1 MAADVVRIAD
11 LAEGDRLAP
20 LTKRVL
26 LLCFL
31 VMVVD
36 NYDNTAISFAM
47 PQLVREW
54 HIDKVTV
61 GSIFTAGIFGLMV
74 GSIIFGWLGD
84 RFGRKTGLLAGLVW
98 FGLVTLCVTRAASV
112 PQLVA
117 LRFLAGLG
125 IGGALPNAVALVNEY
140 SPRRIR
146 VFAIA
151 VIFAGY
157 TLGGSGGGFIAAGL
171 MPIYGWPVVF
181 VVGGIL
187 PLLLAAALLLWLP
200 ESIRFLSLR
209 RANDAKVRR
218 LARALRPDLRLAP
231 DVRLVGE
238 IDDDKAAGIRF
249 ADLFRGPLRAMTPLL
264 WVLYI
269 ANSMAVFAITNWL
282 PFLAEA
288 AGLPPVR
295 AALAATLWSIG
306 GTLGGLIAS
315 WFADRVGLRAI
326 VVFILIGCPMTASLG
341 YWAGDVGVLFGAI
354 FFAGVFVVGT
364 QNSLHGIAG
373 SIYPTQIRSN
383 GVGWA
388 LGIAKIGSIS
398 GPFAVGLL
406 LTAGLGVK
414 QLFLTTALP
423 LSVGAVA
430 SLLLMRLYNRY
441 VHNAPSR
448 RSSADDMPLGALPA
462 VTE

>member
-1 MAADVVRIAD
+1 MGDAVRIAD
-11 LAEGDRLAP
+11 LAEGRRLAP

-26 LLCFL
+26 ALCFL
-31 VMVVD
+31 VMMVD

-47 PQLVREW
+47 PQLIRDW

-74 GSIIFGWLGD
+74 GSIVFGWLGD
-84 RFGRKTGLLAGLVW
+84 RFGRKTALLAGLVW

-112 PQLVA
+112 PQLVV
-117 LRFLAGLG
+117 LRFIAGLG

-157 TLGGSGGGFIAAGL
+157 TLGGSGGGFVAASL
-171 MPIYGWPVVF
+171 MPTYGWPVVF
-181 VVGGIL
+181 VIGGIL
-187 PLLLAAALLLWLP
+187 PLLLAAALLPWLP
-200 ESIRFLSLR
+200 ESIRFLSLS

-218 LARALRPDLRLAP
+218 LATAMRPDLRLSP

-238 IDDDKAAGIRF
+238 ADDKVGKIRPS
-249 ADLFRGPLRAMTPLL
+249 DLFRGPLRVMTPPL
-264 WVLYI
+264 WILYI
-269 ANSMAVFAITNWL
+269 ANSMAVFAISNWL

-295 AALAATLWSIG
+295 AALGATLWSIG

-326 VVFILIGCPMTASLG
+326 VVFIVIGCPLTASLG
-341 YWAGDVGVLFGAI
+341 YWAEDIGVLFGAI

-373 SIYPTQIRSN
+373 SIYPTRIRSN

-398 GPFAVGLL
+398 GPFAVGVL
-406 LTAGLGVK
+406 LTAGFGVK
-414 QLFLTTALP
+414 QLFLTTAVP
-423 LSVGAVA
+423 LTTAA
-430 SLLLMRLYNRY
+430 IAAFLLMRLYSRH
-441 VHNAPSR
+441 VHQVPSPTTR
-448 RSSADDMPLGALPA
+448 PDDLPLAALPA